1 MSKLILTPLFPL
13 SEIHNPEAIKQYALG
28 LTEHFNSELAE
39 YRKSLDVVLTSTSP
53 LFIAQV
59 LGDDPYFQ
67 SGEKAT
73 VEARL
78 ECAKVYALEIFN
90 KAYWEKLHCQ
100 IAEKIYPTEIAYQA
114 SHFFKGDEEIGK
126 PYLDFKT
133 EHVLNYVSNYVL
145 KPMDINSAHSIL
157 SELIKTSKRAVYR
170 VFSTPNNN
178 QLDIVNIGFYSDSF
192 SLKVGMPEILTA
204 ILMLAHQND
213 SIEKQLAVFSAE
225 RKNLSN
231 TFFIKDDSKIGLL
244 DDKKGGFIRG
254 EYREFLLKFANDLGL
269 DILQSLPKP
278 LSLEDRLSVDF
289 GRVTL

>member
-13 SEIHNPEAIKQYALG
+13 NEIHNPEAIKQYALG

-78 ECAKVYALEIFN
+78 ECAKIYALEIFN

-100 IAEKIYPTEIAYQA
+100 IAEKIYSTEIAYQA
-114 SHFFKGDEEIGK
+114 SHFFKGDEEIGR

-133 EHVLNYVSNYVL
+133 EHVLNYVNNYVL
-145 KPMDINSAHSIL
+145 KPMHINSAHSIL
-157 SELIKTSKRAVYR
+157 HDLIKTSKRAVFR
-170 VFSTPNNN
+170 VFSIPNNN
-178 QLDIVNIGFYSDSF
+178 QLDIVNIEFHNDF
-192 SLKVGMPEILTA
+192 FARKVGIPEILTA
-204 ILMLAHQND
+204 IIFLTHQND
-213 SIEKQLAVFSAE
+213 SIEKQLTVFSAE

-244 DDKKGGFIRG
+244 DGNKGGFIRG
-254 EYREFLLKFANDLGL
+254 EYREFFLKFANDLGL
-269 DILQSLPKP
+269 DILKSLPKP
-278 LSLEDRLSVDF
+278 LLLEDR
-289 GRVTL
+289 